1 MYCQKAIINVL
12 FTGMTRRA
20 MPPHMET
27 NPVDDAVKEI
37 EDFLA
42 RTGMKESRLGL
53 LACANPRAVERVRDG
68 SARVET
74 LRALVEFVRREP
86 R

>member
-1 MYCQKAIINVL
+1 MDEAI
-12 FTGMTRRA
+12 
-20 MPPHMET
+20 
-27 NPVDDAVKEI
+27 KEI
-37 EDFLA
+37 EAFLT

-74 LRALVEFVRREP
+74 LRALVEFVRERGV
-86 R
+86 